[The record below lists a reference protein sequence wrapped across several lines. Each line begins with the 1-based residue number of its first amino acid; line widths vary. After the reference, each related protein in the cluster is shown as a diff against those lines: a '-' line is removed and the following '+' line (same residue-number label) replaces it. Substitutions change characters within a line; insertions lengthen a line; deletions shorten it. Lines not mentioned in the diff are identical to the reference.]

1 MKHFLLCVCLALAGG
16 AVALPLSQEA
26 QAEAQLFNDF
36 LEAAYAQRAG
46 DPERF
51 ELLQRVL
58 EQAPDSAYV
67 KQQLVAEALAAD
79 QPKLAQAYIDFIESA
94 QDDPEAWAVYG
105 TYQWQAQQYSQALK
119 AYEKSLELDPD
130 NELILF
136 EYITML
142 SANKPQQA
150 EKMLMD
156 LAAARPQLAP
166 ELYTEIGKMY
176 TFHQQYPKALEFFDK
191 AMALDG
197 SNPQPRLG
205 RAQVYEKTNQYFLM
219 LHELEELEKMGYTT
233 PKTLSQMASVFVLV
247 KDLPRAKH
255 YFLRAKEQENDNIPA
270 NYFLA
275 LIAEQEEDYNRA
287 IAYLQDS
294 ADYTTEPAKQLQV
307 SFYQRK
313 LEREEDSLQ
322 TLKNAYKQFPD
333 HNETAYF
340 YGIALY
346 EKEDYKQSARVLLPL
361 LERLPDNN
369 QVRLQYAFAL
379 EGQKKYD
386 AMEEQLRILLEKNP
400 RDAAALNLFAYSLAL
415 RGERLSEAADY
426 IARALALEP
435 ENFSFMDTQ
444 AWVFFKQE
452 QLEKAADIVSAIPE
466 ELLAANPEMAYHASY
481 IYAAL
486 DDTQKAAHYFQMA
499 CANRPDKSC
508 HKEAKKFF

>member
-1 MKHFLLCVCLALAGG
+1 M
-16 AVALPLSQEA
+16 
-26 QAEAQLFNDF
+26 
-36 LEAAYAQRAG
+36 
-46 DPERF
+46 
-51 ELLQRVL
+51 
-58 EQAPDSAYV
+58 
-67 KQQLVAEALAAD
+67 
-79 QPKLAQAYIDFIESA
+79 
-94 QDDPEAWAVYG
+94 
-105 TYQWQAQQYSQALK
+105 
-119 AYEKSLELDPD
+119 
-130 NELILF
+130 
-136 EYITML
+136 
-142 SANKPQQA
+142 
-150 EKMLMD
+150 
-156 LAAARPQLAP
+156 
-166 ELYTEIGKMY
+166 
-176 TFHQQYPKALEFFDK
+176 
-191 AMALDG
+191 
-197 SNPQPRLG
+197 
-205 RAQVYEKTNQYFLM
+205 
-219 LHELEELEKMGYTT
+219 
-233 PKTLSQMASVFVLV
+233 
-247 KDLPRAKH
+247 
-255 YFLRAKEQENDNIPA
+255 
-270 NYFLA
+270 
-275 LIAEQEEDYNRA
+275 
-287 IAYLQDS
+287 
-294 ADYTTEPAKQLQV
+294 
-307 SFYQRK
+307 
-313 LEREEDSLQ
+313 Q

-486 DDTQKAAHYFQMA
+486 DDTKKAAHYFQMA